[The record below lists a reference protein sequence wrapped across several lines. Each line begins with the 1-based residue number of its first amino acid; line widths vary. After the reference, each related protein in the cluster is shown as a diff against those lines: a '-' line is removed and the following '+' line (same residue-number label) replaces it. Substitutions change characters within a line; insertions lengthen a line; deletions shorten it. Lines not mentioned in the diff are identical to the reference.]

1 MPALNIVFGGMMDDV
16 YTPDAAAA
24 GQRFTDFAK
33 LFAWLGLVMA
43 CTAFLQ
49 MVCFDLFAEWQA
61 PRIRTAYVKAI
72 LRQDATWFDTLEHG
86 ALELPGSIAND
97 ATVIKAGLG
106 FKVSQAIQFPTT
118 FLLSFVAGFIWG
130 WQMAAMMAGAIPI
143 LAIVM
148 GYSMKIIQES
158 QKRESSSYTKASGYA
173 TETLSNLRTV
183 IAFGAE

>member
-1 MPALNIVFGGMMDDV
+1 MVRHARARRAG
-16 YTPDAAAA
+16 AARQHRQRRHRDQA
-24 GQRFTDFAK
+24 G
-33 LFAWLGLVMA
+33 
-43 CTAFLQ
+43 
-49 MVCFDLFAEWQA
+49 
-61 PRIRTAYVKAI
+61 I
-72 LRQDATWFDTLEHG
+72 
-86 ALELPGSIAND
+86 
-97 ATVIKAGLG
+97 G

-173 TETLSNLRTV
+173 TETLTNLRFDL
-183 IAFGAE
+183 I

>member
-1 MPALNIVFGGMMDDV
+1 MAGTCSSSLCASSSDCLKEPADPV
-16 YTPDAAAA
+16 
-24 GQRFTDFAK
+24 
-33 LFAWLGLVMA
+33 
-43 CTAFLQ
+43 
-49 MVCFDLFAEWQA
+49 WQA

-97 ATVIKAGLG
+97 ATVIKAGIG

-173 TETLSNLRTV
+173 TETLTNLRFDL
-183 IAFGAE
+183 I